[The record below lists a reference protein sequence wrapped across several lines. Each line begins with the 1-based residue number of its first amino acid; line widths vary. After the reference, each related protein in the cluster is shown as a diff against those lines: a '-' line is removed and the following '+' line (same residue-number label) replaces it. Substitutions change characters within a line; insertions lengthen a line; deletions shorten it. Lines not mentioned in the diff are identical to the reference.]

1 MKDEYTQAFTRVVQ
15 QTVVETGYSIPNDI
29 ETYIIAL
36 LSDHVEKPKF
46 LPQTSFAE
54 AYLSLTHKSSYS
66 AKELGDTCLI
76 LSGVFPD
83 YGSKF
88 GLNDSYYKDI
98 GKTSY
103 EQASRIL
110 NRELFYMLYLHFD
123 FISRFINLTTSKP
136 DAPIIIGGRN
146 VN

>member
-1 MKDEYTQAFTRVVQ
+1 MKDEYTQAFTKIVQ
-15 QTVVETGYSIPNDI
+15 QTVVETGYSMPNDV

-36 LSDHVEKPKF
+36 LSDHVEKPNF
-46 LPQTSFAE
+46 LPQTNFAE
-54 AYLSLTHKSSYS
+54 AYISLTDKSSYS

-88 GLNDSYYKDI
+88 GLNESYYKDI

-123 FISRFINLTTSKP
+123 FISKFINLTTSKS